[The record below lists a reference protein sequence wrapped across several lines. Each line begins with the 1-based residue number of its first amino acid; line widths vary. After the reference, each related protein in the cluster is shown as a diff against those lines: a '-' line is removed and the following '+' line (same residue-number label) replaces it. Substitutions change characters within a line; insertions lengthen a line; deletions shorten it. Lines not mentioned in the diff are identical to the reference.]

1 MADGD
6 EGIGYKVFGT
16 EPYIQVTDLVKAVRE
31 KGDALTIANWLADL
45 RRRMIEDAAVSEQVL
60 IYKLELYR
68 LFPSRR
74 VVFSWRGFLSPSM
87 GYMYD
92 PTGHALVV
100 SVQSAAVY
108 FRQASRMQLSTADFI
123 ALWESTYQ
131 ERLAAG
137 QEEWNRS
144 HSLAQIITYNVPVF
158 KPVVLPIW
166 VDNLPTY
173 AKRPTTTNYT
183 MAWFNGPR
191 HGQLIFSEYFAP
203 SPLDVHNLL
212 TYYDW
217 KPVTT
222 PANVQSMYWHA
233 AMTQI
238 SS

>member
-16 EPYIQVTDLVKAVRE
+16 EPYIQVTDLVRAVRK

-45 RRRMIEDAAVSEQVL
+45 RRRMIEDSAVSEQVL
-60 IYKLELYR
+60 IYKLELCR
-68 LFPSRR
+68 LFPLNRVILPSRR
-74 VVFSWRGFLSPSM
+74 FLFPSM
-87 GYMYD
+87 SYRYD
-92 PTGHALVV
+92 PTENALVV
-100 SVQSAAVY
+100 SVQSAAVC
-108 FRQASRMQLSTADFI
+108 FRQASQMQLSTADFV

-131 ERLAAG
+131 ERLASG
-137 QEEWNRS
+137 QEEWNRN
-144 HSLAQIITYNVPVF
+144 HSLAQIITCYVPVF

-173 AKRPTTTNYT
+173 AKRPTITYYT

-203 SPLDVHNLL
+203 SPLDVHNVL
-212 TYYDW
+212 TYHDW

-233 AMTQI
+233 TMTQI